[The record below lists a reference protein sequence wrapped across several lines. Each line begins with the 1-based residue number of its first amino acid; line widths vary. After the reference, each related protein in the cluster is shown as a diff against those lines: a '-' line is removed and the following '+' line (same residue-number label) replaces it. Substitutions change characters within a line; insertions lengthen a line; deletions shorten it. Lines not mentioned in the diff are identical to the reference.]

1 MCRYYDFE
9 CPNYSEDEEVDGA
22 AEPEVD
28 DVLGDDN
35 IDFVEEDTGQGGMP
49 SCSVA
54 PDTGAFGTT
63 GSGGD
68 KDYVETIVFQY
79 QVQTVVNLTAND
91 FAFDKLPLIELALSN
106 LMVPD
111 IFLGSLCGESGRRRR
126 AMTEVRA
133 GGHARLEASTTSFAK
148 VRRAVP
154 PLPLRRDLL
163 ELPIGASDL
172 DGLDSKPNDLIAPG
186 LDGGAFFV
194 SRGVLAPCRVHA
206 FPTHFCSHS
215 LTANDSPLPNRLGAG
230 GRAVFRRQRWAD
242 APRVLRHHVG
252 EADCARD
259 CEAAHEQRRL
269 ELGRRP
275 RRGRPVPY
283 HRSPR
288 RGRRR
293 QPVPASPHLGGRYQR
308 RER

>member
-1 MCRYYDFE
+1 MTLRKLMCRYYDFK

-22 AEPEVD
+22 GGSEGD

-35 IDFVEEDTGQGGMP
+35 IDFVEEDAGQGGMP
-49 SCSVA
+49 SCSVD

-91 FAFDKLPLIELALSN
+91 FAFDKLPAIEQALSN

-126 AMTEVRA
+126 AMARVRA
-133 GGHARLEASTTSFAK
+133 GGHVAATPTSFTK
-148 VRRAVP
+148 MRRAVP
-154 PLPLRRDLL
+154 PPPPLPPPLRRALL

-186 LDGGAFFV
+186 LDGGAF
-194 SRGVLAPCRVHA
+194 
-206 FPTHFCSHS
+206 
-215 LTANDSPLPNRLGAG
+215 
-230 GRAVFRRQRWAD
+230 
-242 APRVLRHHVG
+242 PRN
-252 EADCARD
+252 
-259 CEAAHEQRRL
+259 
-269 ELGRRP
+269 
-275 RRGRPVPY
+275 
-283 HRSPR
+283 
-288 RGRRR
+288 
-293 QPVPASPHLGGRYQR
+293 
-308 RER
+308 